1 MYNNKNY
8 MNNFEFTTN
17 WFEINGR
24 KVWDSLLPQL
34 NPSKVLE
41 IGSYEGESTCYLIN
55 YLSKKSN
62 TELYCIDNWV
72 GAIEQTNRGIN
83 MKEVESR
90 FDNNVKAAM
99 KLKTNK
105 IKFIKLKGN
114 SDLLLSKLL
123 TESKSNYFDFIYVD
137 GSHQAQDVLFDA
149 LMAFKL
155 IRKNGII
162 VFDDYLW
169 FERNLPNGKDLN
181 RCPKPAIDAFTSI
194 FYNKVDIIQAP
205 LKQLYVTKV
214 SD

>member
-1 MYNNKNY
+1 

-17 WFEINGR
+17 WFELNG
-24 KVWDSLLPQL
+24 KQVWDALLPQL
-34 NPSKVLE
+34 NPLKVLE

-55 YLSKKSN
+55 YLSKKEN
-62 TELYCIDNWV
+62 TELYCIDNWT
-72 GAIEQTNRGIN
+72 GAIEQINRNID
-83 MKEVESR
+83 MKEVENR
-90 FDNNVKAAM
+90 FDNNVKKAM
-99 KLKTNK
+99 MDKPNK
-105 IKFIKLKGN
+105 IKFVKLKGN
-114 SDLLLSKLL
+114 SDFYLSKLL
-123 TESKSNYFDFIYVD
+123 TQNKSNYFDFIYVD

-162 VFDDYLW
+162 AFDDYLW
-169 FERNLPNGKDLN
+169 FERNLPQGKDLN

-205 LKQLYVTKV
+205 LKQLYVTKI

>member
-1 MYNNKNY
+1 MS
-8 MNNFEFTTN
+8 NFEFTTN
-17 WFEINGR
+17 WFELNGK
-24 KVWDSLLPQL
+24 KVWDLFLPKL

-55 YLSKKSN
+55 YLSKKEN
-62 TELYCIDNWV
+62 TELYCIDNWT
-72 GAIEQTNRGIN
+72 GAIEQINRNID
-83 MKEVESR
+83 MKEVENR
-90 FDNNVKAAM
+90 FDNNVKKAM
-99 KLKTNK
+99 MDKPNK
-105 IKFIKLKGN
+105 IKFVKLKGN
-114 SDLLLSKLL
+114 SDFYLSKLL
-123 TESKSNYFDFIYVD
+123 TQNKSNYFDFIYVD

-162 VFDDYLW
+162 AFDDYLW
-169 FERNLPNGKDLN
+169 FERNLPQGKDLN

-205 LKQLYVTKV
+205 LKQLYVTKI